1 MEQFIA
7 FLLSLLVLM
16 PMAWL
21 VWEST
26 VIVSNKKRKRK

>member
-7 FLLSLLVLM
+7 FLLSLLVLV

-26 VIVSNKKRKRK
+26 VLVSNKKRKRK

>member
-1 MEQFIA
+1 MTEFFA
-7 FLLSLLVLM
+7 FLLSLVILV

-26 VIVSNKKRKRK
+26 VVVSNKKSKRK

>member
-7 FLLSLLVLM
+7 FLLSLLVLV

-26 VIVSNKKRKRK
+26 VVVSNRKRRRK

>member
-7 FLLSLLVLM
+7 FLLSLLVLV

-26 VIVSNKKRKRK
+26 VVVSNKKRRRK